1 MDINNKSL
9 HLKILSGY
17 IILGI
22 LVLGII
28 TAVWYEK
35 KVFEEAEKQE
45 QEMLNQRKLAN
56 ETFKCFI
63 GLFLD
68 NERAILWEHSDL
80 EEYNRK
86 QIRMYDA
93 IQKFKNTYSD
103 SLQIKR
109 IDTIIQLL
117 FDKKRQIQ
125 SLVNT
130 PTTASLVDSLLIKQ
144 LPELEKRISSHTT
157 IITNK
162 TENDNKKT
170 IFSWLKRRRQKESN
184 NTIKTEIKTQV
195 DAKQL
200 HIIKKFSDDIYT
212 TLLAQEK
219 LFKTLSDTLEYR
231 NKILNKNIFRLIN
244 EFEKED
250 ILNAEKRHQK
260 VSELREQAFILIC
273 CISSVGLIFAILL
286 YMTIRNDIHLRYKY
300 QKQLEFSNHKN
311 QELLEMRKRI
321 IITLSH
327 DIRGPLNAIR
337 GSAELA
343 MDTKDRK
350 RRNSYLNNILSS
362 TGHIMRLVNSLLD
375 LSRLNEAKETLN
387 EIPFRLNT
395 FLADIEKEYG
405 RIANDKG
412 IMLSGDFIG
421 TDITVTGDADRIEQ
435 IISNLLSNA
444 IKFR

>member
-22 LVLGII
+22 LVLEII

-162 TENDNKKT
+162 TENDNKKNY
-170 IFSWLKRRRQKESN
+170 IFMV
-184 NTIKTEIKTQV
+184 KT
-195 DAKQL
+195 
-200 HIIKKFSDDIYT
+200 
-212 TLLAQEK
+212 
-219 LFKTLSDTLEYR
+219 
-231 NKILNKNIFRLIN
+231 
-244 EFEKED
+244 
-250 ILNAEKRHQK
+250 
-260 VSELREQAFILIC
+260 
-273 CISSVGLIFAILL
+273 
-286 YMTIRNDIHLRYKY
+286 
-300 QKQLEFSNHKN
+300 
-311 QELLEMRKRI
+311 
-321 IITLSH
+321 
-327 DIRGPLNAIR
+327 
-337 GSAELA
+337 
-343 MDTKDRK
+343 
-350 RRNSYLNNILSS
+350 
-362 TGHIMRLVNSLLD
+362 
-375 LSRLNEAKETLN
+375 
-387 EIPFRLNT
+387 
-395 FLADIEKEYG
+395 
-405 RIANDKG
+405 
-412 IMLSGDFIG
+412 
-421 TDITVTGDADRIEQ
+421 
-435 IISNLLSNA
+435 
-444 IKFR
+444 